1 MQATSC
7 LLLLPSPKSQN
18 ENERLCT
25 VWPSTINQ
33 RGSVFLLLLLL
44 SWLAKDGSRLARQ
57 SLISLTPEIL
67 SGCIADKLVQRNL
80 QYSATQHNRYHFI
93 LVAIPK
99 YISMQRCR
107 NTNTVYT
114 TQAKYKILQKWVL
127 QTNWSTLPLA
137 QSHPVWPLGSLCP
150 LFYALP
156 NRVFKQRLADIN
168 IPVHEIYTACI

>member
-1 MQATSC
+1 MTFNMQATSC

-107 NTNTVYT
+107 NTNLCIPPRQNTKYT
-114 TQAKYKILQKWVL
+114 RSGYCRQTGLPCLWHNPTQFGPWAHSALFFTPC
-127 QTNWSTLPLA
+127 QTKFS
-137 QSHPVWPLGSLCP
+137 
-150 LFYALP
+150 
-156 NRVFKQRLADIN
+156 NRDWRI
-168 IPVHEIYTACI
+168 